1 MTFDRANTINFI
13 MGRYEDIAEADLE
26 EKRSG
31 LNKLSDEELYYEAES
46 LCYNMEKD
54 AYIDWY
60 EGTIGGRNRGTL
72 LNTEDKRRGGTLAC
86 RLSCVKKAYPEKL

>member
-31 LNKLSDEELYYEAES
+31 LNKLSDEELY
-46 LCYNMEKD
+46 
-54 AYIDWY
+54 
-60 EGTIGGRNRGTL
+60 
-72 LNTEDKRRGGTLAC
+72 
-86 RLSCVKKAYPEKL
+86 